1 MQTLT
6 TPIINT
12 LAITR
17 LVKYEITNVVD
28 NDDSVPPCLSIRLR
42 VYGTTNL
49 PYGDG
54 VSLLVYDE
62 QASTCLRVN
71 AVPQSTSDLMEV
83 YGAVI
88 TGLYTRLS
96 GVFNANTSGQGT
108 KRKRF
113 AALEAD
119 LVASGILT
127 AAFVG
132 T

>member
-6 TPIINT
+6 TPIVNT
-12 LAITR
+12 LSIPR

-28 NDDSVPPCLSIRLR
+28 NDDSVPPCLSIRLQ
-42 VYGTTNL
+42 VYGPTNL

-54 VSLLVYDE
+54 VSLLAYDS
-62 QASTCLRVN
+62 QASTCLRVKS
-71 AVPQSTSDLMEV
+71 VQQSTSDLIEV

-96 GVFNANTSGQGT
+96 GVYNANTSGQGT
-108 KRKRF
+108 KRKRY

>member
-1 MQTLT
+1 MKTLT
-6 TPIINT
+6 TPITNT
-12 LAITR
+12 LSIPR
-17 LVKYEITNVVD
+17 LVKYEITSVVD
-28 NDDSVPPCLSIRLR
+28 NDDSVPPCLAIRLQ
-42 VYGTTNL
+42 VYGPTNL

-54 VSLLVYDE
+54 VSLLAYDA
-62 QASTCLRVN
+62 QASTCLRVK
-71 AVPQSTSDLMEV
+71 AVQQSTSDLIEV

-96 GVFNANTSGQGT
+96 GVYNANVSGVGT

-119 LVASGILT
+119 LAASGILT
-127 AAFVG
+127 SDFAV